1 MKRIAHIVLLLLVML
16 FCGKQVRSQTTE
28 WDAMANSFAERVFMA
43 YALHESDDFGLSVD
57 ASSQVV
63 AHCSDGGEE
72 ALGTFLRLKHAE
84 FEDYARLDKYAFGE
98 LFNTWQAALPEAV
111 YVALLKQENLRAV
124 TQNNFCNTSE
134 PFCTDNGLYEFPAG
148 VNAGSGESGPYYD
161 CLRTRPNPAWYYMR
175 ILDPGDM
182 DIYMYSTPQVDI
194 DFCCWGP
201 FEDPL
206 EPCPNGL
213 TRNKVV
219 SCSYSTDWN
228 ETCKIRNAEEGE
240 YYILLITNYS
250 NHTCNIHFSKT
261 DGEATTDCSIL
272 PPLVSYDEPVCV
284 GGDLKL
290 TANGLSGSTYH
301 WFKMGDTWTSSD
313 QNPVRHNATVDMSG
327 TYGCAITNGANQS
340 DTTYLEVVVGENL
353 FFHID
358 TLACNTMVW
367 DGEPLLES
375 GVYTFTY
382 DTPSGCDS
390 VIELNLDMNY
400 TPVLEIQGAH
410 WPIGGSET
418 HISVNEYEVQ
428 LTGPQARVDTV
439 LWQIDCPN
447 WYVVPHGEKG
457 RQCTLYIYSYLTE
470 PVTLHAW
477 AVNRCDS
484 IHEEFFIQT
493 SYYNVDES
501 LQTSNFEV
509 SPNPTRGE
517 LTLRFGDLQGE
528 VDVLVYNGMGQEVE
542 SFMME
547 VDGNQ
552 PYVYDMRSLPDGI
565 YLLVAKHMGN
575 TWIRKVVLCVE

>member
-1 MKRIAHIVLLLLVML
+1 
-16 FCGKQVRSQTTE
+16 
-28 WDAMANSFAERVFMA
+28 
-43 YALHESDDFGLSVD
+43 
-57 ASSQVV
+57 
-63 AHCSDGGEE
+63 
-72 ALGTFLRLKHAE
+72 
-84 FEDYARLDKYAFGE
+84 
-98 LFNTWQAALPEAV
+98 
-111 YVALLKQENLRAV
+111 
-124 TQNNFCNTSE
+124 
-134 PFCTDNGLYEFPAG
+134 
-148 VNAGSGESGPYYD
+148 
-161 CLRTRPNPAWYYMR
+161 
-175 ILDPGDM
+175 
-182 DIYMYSTPQVDI
+182 MYSTPQVDI

-201 FEDPL
+201 FDDPL

-213 TRNKVV
+213 TRSMVV
-219 SCSYSTDWN
+219 SCSYSTNWN
-228 ETCKIRNAEEGE
+228 ETCKIRNAQEGE

-250 NHTCNIHFSKT
+250 NRTCNIHFSKT

-272 PPLVSYDEPVCV
+272 PPLVGYDDPVCV
-284 GGDLKL
+284 GGDLAF

-301 WFKMGDTWTSSD
+301 WFKVGGTWTSND
-313 QNPVRHNATVDMSG
+313 QNPVLHNATADMSG

-367 DGEPLLES
+367 DDEPLLES

-390 VIELNLDMNY
+390 IIELNLDMNY
-400 TPVLEIQGAH
+400 APALEIQGAH
-410 WPIGGSET
+410 WPIGGTET

-428 LTGPQARVDTV
+428 LTEPRARVDTV

-447 WYVVPHGEKG
+447 WYVVPHGDKG
-457 RQCTLYIYSYLTE
+457 KQCTLYIYSYLTE
-470 PVTLHAW
+470 PITLHAW

-493 SYYNVDES
+493 SYYDVGENNQDVG
-501 LQTSNFEV
+501 FEV
-509 SPNPTRGE
+509 IPNPTNGE
-517 LTLRFGDLQGE
+517 VSLLFGDLQGRVE
-528 VDVLVYNGMGQEVE
+528 VLVYNGIGQEVE

-547 VDGNQ
+547 VDGSQ

>member
-1 MKRIAHIVLLLLVML
+1 MKRIAIVVCALLALSL
-16 FCGKQVRSQTTE
+16 GKQGLSQTTE
-28 WDAMANSFAERVFMA
+28 WDAMADGFAERVFLA
-43 YALHESDDFGLSVD
+43 YALYESGDFGLSLD
-57 ASSQVV
+57 EASRVV
-63 AHCSDGGEE
+63 AHCSDGGQE
-72 ALGTFLRLKHAE
+72 ALDVFLRLKHAE
-84 FEDYARLDKYAFGE
+84 FAEYVMLDKYAFGD
-98 LFNTWQAALPEAV
+98 LFDMWRSALPEAV
-111 YVALLKQENLRAV
+111 YVALLKQENLRAA

-148 VNAGSGESGPYYD
+148 VNAGAGESGPYYD

-201 FEDPL
+201 FDDPL

-213 TRNKVV
+213 TRSMVV
-219 SCSYSTDWN
+219 SCSYSTNWN
-228 ETCKIRNAEEGE
+228 ETCKIRGAQEGE

-250 NHTCNIHFSKT
+250 NLTCNIHFSKT

-272 PPLVSYDEPVCV
+272 PPLVGYDDPVCV
-284 GGDLKL
+284 GGDLTF

-301 WFKMGDTWTSSD
+301 WFKVGGTWTSND
-313 QNPVRHNATVDMSG
+313 QNPVLHNATADMSG

-367 DGEPLLES
+367 DDEPLLES

-390 VIELNLDMNY
+390 IIELNLDMNY
-400 TPVLEIQGAH
+400 APALEIQGAH
-410 WPIGGSET
+410 WPIGGTET

-428 LTGPQARVDTV
+428 LTEPRARVDTV

-447 WYVVPHGEKG
+447 WYVVPHGDKG
-457 RQCTLYIYSYLTE
+457 KQCTLYIYSYLTE
-470 PVTLHAW
+470 PITLHAW

-493 SYYNVDES
+493 SYYDVGENNQDVG
-501 LQTSNFEV
+501 FEV
-509 SPNPTRGE
+509 IPNPTNGE
-517 LTLRFGDLQGE
+517 VSLLFGDLQGRVE
-528 VDVLVYNGMGQEVE
+528 VLVYNGIGQEVE

-547 VDGNQ
+547 VDGSQ

>member
-1 MKRIAHIVLLLLVML
+1 MKRIAIVVCALLALSL
-16 FCGKQVRSQTTE
+16 GKQGLSQTTD
-28 WDAMANSFAERVFMA
+28 WDAMADGFAERVFVA
-43 YALHESDDFGLSVD
+43 YALHESGDFGLSLD
-57 ASSQVV
+57 EASRVV
-63 AHCSDGGEE
+63 AHCSDGGQE
-72 ALGTFLRLKHAE
+72 ALGAFLRLKHAE
-84 FEDYARLDKYAFGE
+84 FAEYVMLDKYAFGD
-98 LFNTWQAALPEAV
+98 LFDIWRSALPEAV

-148 VNAGSGESGPYYD
+148 VNAGAGESGPYYD

-201 FEDPL
+201 FDDPL

-213 TRNKVV
+213 TRSMVV
-219 SCSYSTDWN
+219 SCSYSTNWN
-228 ETCKIRNAEEGE
+228 ETCKIRDAEEGE

-250 NHTCNIHFSKT
+250 NRTCNIHFSKT

-272 PPLVSYDEPVCV
+272 PPLVGYDNPVCV
-284 GGDLKL
+284 GGDLTF

-301 WFKMGDTWTSSD
+301 WFKVGGTWTSND
-313 QNPVRHNATVDMSG
+313 QNPVLHNATADMSG

-358 TLACNTMVW
+358 TLACNTMDW

-400 TPVLEIQGAH
+400 TPALEIQGAH

-418 HISVNEYEVQ
+418 HISVNEYAVQ
-428 LTGPQARVDTV
+428 LAESHAKVDIV

-457 RQCTLYIYSYLTE
+457 KQCTLYIHSYLTE
-470 PVTLHAW
+470 PITLHAW

-493 SYYNVDES
+493 SYYDVGENNQDVG
-501 LQTSNFEV
+501 FEV
-509 SPNPTRGE
+509 IPNPTKGE
-517 LTLRFGDLQGE
+517 VSLLFGDLQGRVE
-528 VDVLVYNGMGQEVE
+528 VLVYNGMGQEVE
-542 SFMME
+542 SFKME